1 MFLKRCGQSARPNG
15 RHSRAAASGGGD
27 LERNQQP
34 SRLLGQR
41 RRGRVD
47 ERARGAAR
55 QGVRRRALEH
65 PGSAIDQFAN
75 HVDQSQ
81 AFACCC
87 QEERRQGRLGEDV
100 RLGQLLD
107 QQQHTRTQIPFSDL
121 FLTHQ
126 QKIFIAILQKK
137 LIFLSYGFDFSSF
150 VLIIDF
156 NTPI

>member
-1 MFLKRCGQSARPNG
+1 MLLKRCGQSARSNG
-15 RHSRAAASGGGD
+15 RHSRAAASSGGD
-27 LERNQQP
+27 LERNQQS

-75 HVDQSQ
+75 HFDQSQ
-81 AFACCC
+81 AFARCC

-100 RLGQLLD
+100 RLGQLLK
-107 QQQHTRTQIPFSDL
+107 QQQHTQIPFSDL

-126 QKIFIAILQKK
+126 PKIFIAILQKK

>member
-1 MFLKRCGQSARPNG
+1 MNNVLLKRRGQSARPNG
-15 RHSRAAASGGGD
+15 RHSRAAASSGGD

-34 SRLLGQR
+34 SRFLGQR

-81 AFACCC
+81 AFARCC

-100 RLGQLLD
+100 RLGQLLK
-107 QQQHTRTQIPFSDL
+107 QQHTTHKYLSQISFS
-121 FLTHQ
+121 
-126 QKIFIAILQKK
+126 
-137 LIFLSYGFDFSSF
+137 LINRKYLLLYYRK
-150 VLIIDF
+150 
-156 NTPI
+156 N